1 MALRISRVPSHVP
14 SDPRANTRAAVL
26 AASLSFE
33 PQPVTIREL
42 QVPAIRRVVPRQKP
56 PLNLDAAIYR
66 YRIERVDSDSAD
78 QPSSRHRFAANRAD
92 PPFTARLDAQH
103 RVVVI
108 DGPAGGRF
116 CRTAERRHRR

>member
-1 MALRISRVPSHVP
+1 MTRQSRYVPSIVP
-14 SDPRANTRAAVL
+14 SDPGADTRAAIL
-26 AASLSFE
+26 SASLSFE

-42 QVPAIRRVVPRQKP
+42 QVPVIRRVVARQKP

-66 YRIERVDSDSAD
+66 YRIERLDSDSAD
-78 QPSSRHRFAANRAD
+78 QPNSRHRFAANRAD

-108 DGPAGGRF
+108 DKPAGGRF

>member
-1 MALRISRVPSHVP
+1 M
-14 SDPRANTRAAVL
+14 L

-66 YRIERVDSDSAD
+66 YRIERLDSDAIAS
-78 QPSSRHRFAANRAD
+78 PTSRHRFAANRAD
-92 PPFTARLDAQH
+92 PPFTARLDAEH

-108 DGPAGGRF
+108 DKPAGGRF